1 MIFIEEEFSM
11 VKFQKKM
18 MKIILYQI
26 QFFIFTFG
34 NPGAYFSTSKL
45 VLKISVEDTGSKLL
59 LIYQGVYICLK
70 RHDYNLLAIINIIFL
85 TDYFVFLM
93 ACIFMIYWL

>member
-11 VKFQKKM
+11 VKFKKKM

-45 VLKISVEDTGSKLL
+45 VLKISVEDT
-59 LIYQGVYICLK
+59 
-70 RHDYNLLAIINIIFL
+70 
-85 TDYFVFLM
+85 
-93 ACIFMIYWL
+93 